1 MIDSSF
7 LLGFKRLRATISV
20 AVLYYMAKRG
30 NNKLEPGTRI
40 PLNGWVLDKLNIVA
54 RDSSRRLPA
63 LFDVKYSGII
73 VSHPFSDSGVLV
85 RSVVVKQYY
94 LQPIGRMY

>member
-7 LLGFKRLRATISV
+7 LLGFKRLRATSSV

-30 NNKLEPGTRI
+30 NNKLEPNTRI
-40 PLNGWVLDKLNIVA
+40 PFNGWVLDKLNIVA
-54 RDSSRRLPA
+54 RDASRCLAIP
-63 LFDVKYSGII
+63 LDVKCLAII
-73 VSHPFSDSGVLV
+73 VSHSFADLGVSV
-85 RSVVVKQYY
+85 RAAVVNQYH